1 MKGID
6 PMPRHPCRPRAAH
19 AWRLLPV
26 LLLAAAAPAR
36 AAETICVDSVLTL
49 TNAFAI
55 AKTVDVPGGVQ
66 IQVVQ
71 GTYDLTG
78 SALLDAN
85 RDVIRSA
92 LRLVGGYAPGCATRS
107 PDAGLTVFG
116 SASTGLAL
124 NWAGNRDL
132 RIEGVTFSNFNSQ
145 IALSSWIDASG
156 TVDIELRNVAI
167 RGGVA
172 NTGAGAPGFG
182 LLLSTFGA
190 ADTNWRLVNV
200 VVGDREIG
208 GSQTGGAL
216 CAVAVEGDGTA
227 DFRERLTVVNSTIA
241 RNQAFGASGD
251 IGLCVSDVEAG
262 LYNSILFA
270 HEFRDLVG
278 TDSIVDRYNNVIGA
292 TGGNVVGVD
301 QATLTGSPQLTGEL
315 SLNPA
320 SPAVNSGTGSAAGGL
335 PAVDLVGMPRV
346 VGVAVDRGAYENANQ
361 GLFAYTVT
369 SGADAGP
376 GSLRQAM
383 LDAQAT
389 PGANAILFNIPGS
402 VCPRTIDLQS
412 VLPDITQDLVID
424 GSSQPGFVGN
434 SSDTGYN
441 GSRCVAIR
449 RAGGSNLAHALRVP
463 SNAPSDTTLTVD
475 SLAFGGFD
483 DAIHLAD
490 GSGHRIVGSQF
501 GGMVGSVVGLAGN
514 GTAIRV
520 TGGAGGA
527 TIGGDAPR
535 ALNAIGDA
543 STGVLVTTS
552 GNSVVNN
559 FVGTTPGGGSALPN
573 GFGVIIA
580 GPGNVVRDN
589 LIAGNSGPGLTLLG
603 AGTTGNQVY
612 DNAIGHRRGTTCFI
626 FGNCALPN
634 GGFGIETG
642 LGASNNLMYNNLV
655 AYNAAAGIRIGSGTG
670 NRVTF
675 NRLFDNGGPEVD
687 IAGAGYDA
695 NDNDAASPLPDGNGG
710 QNAPVLGAV
719 SLAGALSVRGS
730 LASREGSY
738 QIVFYDSQDCD
749 INPLLLLRRGQ
760 AQRALEARTVAI
772 ANAPPG
778 ANGSV
783 EFTHVFVNR
792 PSLRWLSAQAR
803 RLSSPGRDDVSEIGN
818 CVELPLFGDGFEP
831 AP

>member
-6 PMPRHPCRPRAAH
+6 PTPHHARRRRAAL
-19 AWRLLPV
+19 AWHLFPV
-26 LLLAAAAPAR
+26 LLLVAVAPAR
-36 AAETICVDSVLTL
+36 AAETICVNSVLAL
-49 TNAFAI
+49 TNAFVI
-55 AKTVDVPGGVQ
+55 AQTTDVPGGIQ

-78 SALLDAN
+78 SVLLDPD

-107 PDAGLTVFG
+107 PDAGLTVFS

-132 RIEGVTFSNFNSQ
+132 RIEGVTFSNFNSM
-145 IALSSWIDASG
+145 IALSSWNGASG

-172 NTGAGAPGFG
+172 NTSAGAPGFG
-182 LLLSTFGA
+182 LWLSTFGA
-190 ADTNWRLVNV
+190 ADTNWRLINV
-200 VVGDREIG
+200 VVGDRVIG
-208 GSQTGGAL
+208 SSQTGGAL
-216 CAVAVEGDGTA
+216 CAVFAQGDGTSEFE
-227 DFRERLTVVNSTIA
+227 DRLTVVNSTIA
-241 RNQAFGASGD
+241 RNQGFGASD
-251 IGLCVSDVEAG
+251 SGLCVTDAAAR

-278 TDSIVDRYNNVIGA
+278 TDSIVDRYNNVIGS
-292 TGGNVVGVD
+292 TGGNLVGVN
-301 QATLTGSPQLTGEL
+301 QGTLTVSPQLNSDL
-315 SLNPA
+315 SLDPA
-320 SPAVNSGTGSAAGGL
+320 SPAVNSGTGSVPGGL
-335 PAVDLVGMPRV
+335 PAVDLVGNPRV

-376 GSLRQAM
+376 GSLRQAI

-389 PGANAILFNIPGS
+389 PGANAILFNIPGAL
-402 VCPRTIDLQS
+402 CPRTIDLQS
-412 VLPDITQDLVID
+412 VLPDITQDLIID
-424 GSSQPGFVGN
+424 GSSQPGFIGN
-434 SSDTGYN
+434 SSDVGYN

-475 SLAFGGFD
+475 SLAFGGFN
-483 DAIHLAD
+483 DAIHLAA
-490 GSGHRIVGSQF
+490 GNGHRIVGSQF
-501 GGMVGSVVGLAGN
+501 GGMVGSVVSLFGN

-520 TGGAGGA
+520 TGGASGV
-527 TIGGDAPR
+527 TVGGDAPR

-543 STGVLVTTS
+543 STGVLITTS

-559 FVGTTPGGGSALPN
+559 FVGTTPGGGAALPN
-573 GFGVIIA
+573 AFGVIIA
-580 GPGNVVRDN
+580 GPGNVVREN

-603 AGTTGNQVY
+603 EGTTDNQVY
-612 DNAIGHRRGTTCFI
+612 DNIIGHRRGTTCFV
-626 FGNCALPN
+626 FNNCPLPN
-634 GGFGIETG
+634 DGFGIETA

-655 AYNAAAGIRIGSGTG
+655 AYNAQAGIRIGSGSG

-675 NRLFDNGGPEVD
+675 NRLFANGGPEVD
-687 IAGAGYDA
+687 IAGAGYDS
-695 NDNDAASPLPDGNGG
+695 NDNDAASPPPDGNGG
-710 QNAPVLGAV
+710 QNWPVLGAV
-719 SLAGALSVRGS
+719 SLAGAITVRGS

-749 INPLLLLRRGQ
+749 LNPLLLLRRGQ
-760 AQRALEARTVAI
+760 AQRVLEARTVQI

-792 PSLRWLSAQAR
+792 PQLRWLSAQAR
-803 RLSSPGRDDVSEIGN
+803 RLSSPGRDNVSEIGN
-818 CVELPLFGDGFEP
+818 CVELPLFADGFEP